1 MTDLTWALSF
11 ATKPPDEP
19 QSNELRAQ
27 VFVGRDELRERVAT
41 FWNDTAVCYTEL
53 QALAHHGGAICET
66 SPEALWPAIEAAV
79 ATIPL
84 DLALESEDPIDRECF
99 LDRLR
104 QLRDSPALLQ
114 TYLDLMREVWDPI
127 DELWQASLP
136 LLKESAAH
144 ALAQLE
150 GGRPFTEAAP
160 VHCDSY
166 QRRIPTI
173 AALLDGGDHSFMV
186 TPCLFF
192 GRSLYIEFPHLTLVG
207 VGLENHG
214 ALARARTEALARR
227 LKTVADPTRLALLHF
242 LATRPSSVSDLAT
255 SFGLAQPTVSMHIK
269 LLREAGLVHAERVSG
284 RLQLK
289 ADADAVDG
297 MLHELRGVVADGTNP
312 HVLET
317 V

>member
-1 MTDLTWALSF
+1 
-11 ATKPPDEP
+11 
-19 QSNELRAQ
+19 
-27 VFVGRDELRERVAT
+27 
-41 FWNDTAVCYTEL
+41 
-53 QALAHHGGAICET
+53 
-66 SPEALWPAIEAAV
+66 
-79 ATIPL
+79 
-84 DLALESEDPIDRECF
+84 
-99 LDRLR
+99 
-104 QLRDSPALLQ
+104 
-114 TYLDLMREVWDPI
+114 
-127 DELWQASLP
+127 
-136 LLKESAAH
+136 
-144 ALAQLE
+144 
-150 GGRPFTEAAP
+150 
-160 VHCDSY
+160 
-166 QRRIPTI
+166 
-173 AALLDGGDHSFMV
+173 
-186 TPCLFF
+186 
-192 GRSLYIEFPHLTLVG
+192 VG